1 MTFSLEFEAKN
12 VEKAVEKACA
22 ELNIPKDE
30 ICYDVLSPGSSG
42 IFGLA
47 GAKKARIRVNLP
59 ETPESERD
67 IPGKNEISEELA
79 GNSSSTQKN
88 VMDVVEPEMTTPNFF
103 PENPLDLA
111 RTVLQYIVDSI
122 TTEATI
128 SATEDSEK
136 IILKVVGGNSAK
148 LIGKKGQTLE
158 AIQSLVEKIV
168 NKRNHHNH
176 KIRVQVDIEGYL
188 ETRKANL
195 ENLATRL
202 AEKARRSN
210 KPISL
215 GEMSAHDRRIVHL
228 ALKDHPQVR
237 TQSRGEGAVK
247 KLIIL
252 PKRNPASRSDRP

>member
-103 PENPLDLA
+103 
-111 RTVLQYIVDSI
+111 
-122 TTEATI
+122 
-128 SATEDSEK
+128 
-136 IILKVVGGNSAK
+136 
-148 LIGKKGQTLE
+148 
-158 AIQSLVEKIV
+158 
-168 NKRNHHNH
+168 
-176 KIRVQVDIEGYL
+176 
-188 ETRKANL
+188 
-195 ENLATRL
+195 
-202 AEKARRSN
+202 
-210 KPISL
+210 
-215 GEMSAHDRRIVHL
+215 RRIRL
-228 ALKDHPQVR
+228 ISRERFCNTSSIRSPPRPRYPPQR
-237 TQSRGEGAVK
+237 IPKNYSKSR
-247 KLIIL
+247 
-252 PKRNPASRSDRP
+252 RW